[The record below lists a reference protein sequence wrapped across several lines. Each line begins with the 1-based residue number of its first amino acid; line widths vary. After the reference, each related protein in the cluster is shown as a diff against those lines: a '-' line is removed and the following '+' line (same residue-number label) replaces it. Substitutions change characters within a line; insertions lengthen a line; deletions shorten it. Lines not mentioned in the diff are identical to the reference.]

1 MQQFCIAARGMR
13 GQKLFIRPIEP
24 ADRDAVSRFLRQ
36 ETAGSIV
43 PACGLLGKLVGELVA
58 VLAMQITADAIQ
70 IDDVVVAADLRR
82 KRIGRLMLDE
92 AEQIAA
98 KMDRTRLIVTAPHE
112 FFRRTGFAREG
123 ERWIRQVRSH
133 GAERASR

>member
-1 MQQFCIAARGMR
+1 MR

-24 ADRDAVSRFLRQ
+24 ADHETVRRFLQ
-36 ETAGSIV
+36 EQTGQTAV

-58 VLAMQITADAIQ
+58 VIALQITAHSVQ
-70 IDDVVVAADLRR
+70 IDDVVVAAGLRR
-82 KRIGRLMLDE
+82 KRIGRVMLDE

-98 KMDRTRLIVTAPHE
+98 KIDRTRLVVNTSHE
-112 FFRRTGFAREG
+112 FFRRTGFEREG

-133 GAERASR
+133 GAERASQ